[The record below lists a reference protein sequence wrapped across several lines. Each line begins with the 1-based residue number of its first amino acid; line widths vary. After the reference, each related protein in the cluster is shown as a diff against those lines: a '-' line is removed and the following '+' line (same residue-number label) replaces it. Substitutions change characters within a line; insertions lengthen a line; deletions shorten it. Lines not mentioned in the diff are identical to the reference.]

1 MPYIKEEDREKFDDC
16 VTILSAIIN
25 AKGDLNYVICEIVG
39 RLILK
44 TKISYTQISEWIDG
58 VHGAEREL
66 TRRLL
71 NPYEDIKILENT
83 DVPSFERILK
93 ELYDEQV
100 KKDMER
106 IAAEQDGLP

>member
-1 MPYIKEEDREKFDDC
+1 MPYIKDEDRLKFDGA
-16 VTILSAIIN
+16 VAILTDMIN
-25 AKGDLNYVICEIVG
+25 AKGDLNYLVCELVG

-71 NPYEDIKILENT
+71 DPYEDIKTKENG
-83 DVPSFERILK
+83 DVPSFITILTRMK
-93 ELYDEQV
+93 E
-100 KKDMER
+100 
-106 IAAEQDGLP
+106 